1 MAICQPKYHLY
12 VYKKLVTLDHYN
24 FKFQLTNLIIFSK
37 QISFELHS
45 MEMDDS
51 FEKKLLLVAKIRT
64 AN

>member
-1 MAICQPKYHLY
+1 MPTEISFICIY
-12 VYKKLVTLDHYN
+12 KLVTLDHYN

-37 QISFELHS
+37 QISFELYY

-51 FEKKLLLVAKIRT
+51 FKNKLLLVAKIRT